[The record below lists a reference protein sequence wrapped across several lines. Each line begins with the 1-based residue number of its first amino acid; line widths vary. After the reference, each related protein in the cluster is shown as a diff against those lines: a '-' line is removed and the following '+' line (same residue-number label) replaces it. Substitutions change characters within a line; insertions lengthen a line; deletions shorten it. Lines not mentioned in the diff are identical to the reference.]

1 MKLRS
6 LTFIFLAMPVAVL
19 AQRIPVAAG
28 SASPTFAPNEVLV
41 KFKSGSVPFAAKL
54 AVGGTTIST
63 LRQINVEVIR
73 VSGMSTTQAIQVFK
87 NNSNVLYAELNPR
100 KELFYNPN
108 DPLLS
113 QQYGMD
119 RVKAKQAWDISKGSA
134 NTIISVIDS
143 GCRVSHE
150 DFIGRIAPGGY
161 DWSDNDG
168 DVTDNTGS
176 GHGTHCSGIAIANT
190 DNGKGVASVAFNGK
204 LLPMKIFPNSFS
216 TTSAKAIMDA
226 ADKGARVIS
235 MSYGIVGEGGK
246 SQVEQD
252 AVNYAWNKGVIIFAA
267 AGNHGTT
274 EKSYPA
280 ALDNVIAVA
289 NTDQNDQ
296 RNSTSAYGDWVP
308 IAAPGTD
315 IMSTT
320 FDSDTSYGPKS
331 GTSMAC
337 PFAASVAG
345 LMIGRNPAIT
355 NAEVRDIILSTCDNV
370 GTFVTKGRV
379 NAFRAIQKVFTPI
392 PFTGTPVSASVGVVG
407 GANEGVLIGS
417 YASPTTAGQVIKA
430 TDGSLFS
437 IQSINNT
444 KLGALASIDAY
455 VLLSPAASNIME
467 ANISF
472 TARSADGTSALVFAF
487 NNTTGSW
494 DQLGSLGMSSV
505 NKSTSINIPQT
516 SLSKYLNGGNMIR
529 LMVRNISPARTN
541 ASKNYIFKV
550 DQLNVVGNSKA
561 ST

>member
-54 AVGGTTIST
+54 AAGGTTVST
-63 LRQINVEVIR
+63 LRQLNVEVIR
-73 VSGMSTTQAIQVFK
+73 ISGMSTSQAIQVFK
-87 NNSNVLYAELNPR
+87 NNPNIAYAEVNPMH
-100 KELFYNPN
+100 KLFYTPN
-108 DPLLS
+108 DPMLS
-113 QQYGMD
+113 QQWGID
-119 RVKAKQAWDISKGSA
+119 KVKAKQAWDISKGSA

-143 GCRVSHE
+143 GCRVTHE
-150 DFIGRIAPGGY
+150 EFVGRIAPGGY

-204 LLPMKIFPNSFS
+204 LLPMKIFPQS
-216 TTSAKAIMDA
+216 TAANSAKAIMDA

-235 MSYGIVGEGGK
+235 MSYGSPSP
-246 SQVEQD
+246 SQTEQD
-252 AVNYAWNKGVIIFAA
+252 AINYAWNKGVVLFAA
-267 AGNHGTT
+267 AGNDGIIL
-274 EKSYPA
+274 KNYPA
-280 ALDNVIAVA
+280 AFNNIIAVA
-289 NTDQNDQ
+289 NTNQSDQ
-296 RNSTSAYGDWVP
+296 RNPGSTYGPHVQ

-315 IMSTT
+315 IMATT
-320 FDSDTSYGPKS
+320 FDSDTSYGQKT

-337 PFAASVAG
+337 PFAASVAA

-355 NAEVRDIILSTCDNV
+355 NAEVRDIIFTTCDPV
-370 GTFVTKGRV
+370 GDFVQKGRI

-437 IQSINNT
+437 IQSINNI

-455 VLLSPAASNIME
+455 VLLSPAASDIME
-467 ANISF
+467 ANISL
-472 TARSADGTSALVFAF
+472 TARSADGTSALIFAF

-494 DQLGSLGMSSV
+494 DQLGSLGMGSV
-505 NKSTSINIPQT
+505 NKSTSINIPLP